1 MVTKRQLVQI
11 TETAIDD
18 LTTIF
23 NVTPYFFYTEND
35 LHCYL
40 YTQLLKK
47 LLIEGCFCKT
57 ADGKNSVLLHKEYPT
72 KERYSRKALKE
83 GSEKGARGH
92 FDLSIW
98 NTEKTEERLFRVRRS
113 TDFWREQ
120 QTFIAIEFDLI
131 EGSDNLDQAIHHFRW
146 DLMKLKGEKNEVE
159 YGYQL
164 VFVRDWT
171 HSESFLEEVKPLVS
185 GEKSVVILY
194 IENTQ
199 QRTTVGTL
207 SRKHFLNYNSFVG

>member
-1 MVTKRQLVQI
+1 MVTKKQLVQI
-11 TETAIDD
+11 TESAIDH
-18 LTTIF
+18 LVTTF
-23 NVTPYFFYTEND
+23 KKGSYSFYTEND

-40 YTQLLKK
+40 YTQLLNS
-47 LLIEGCFCKT
+47 LSREERLCKT
-57 ADGKNSVLLHKEYPT
+57 ADGRDSILLHKEYPT

-83 GSEKGARGH
+83 GLEKGARGH

-98 NTEKTEERLFRVRRS
+98 NPEKTEERLFRVRRS

-120 QTFIAIEFDLI
+120 QTFIVIEFDLI
-131 EGSDNLDQAIHHFRW
+131 EGNDNLDQAVHHFKW
-146 DLMKLKGEKNEVE
+146 DLMKLKGERNEVE

-164 VFVRDWT
+164 IFVRDWT

-199 QRTTVGTL
+199 QRTAVGTL
-207 SRKHFLNYNSFVG
+207 SGKHFLNYNSFV

>member
-1 MVTKRQLVQI
+1 MVTEEQLVQI
-11 TETAIDD
+11 TESAIDD
-18 LTTIF
+18 LITIF

-40 YTQLLKK
+40 YTQLLNK
-47 LLIEGCFCKT
+47 LLIEGFFCKT

-72 KERYSRKALKE
+72 KERYSRKALEE
-83 GSEKGARGH
+83 GLKKGARGH

-98 NTEKTEERLFRVRRS
+98 NPEKTEERLFRVRRS

-120 QTFIAIEFDLI
+120 QTFIAIEFDLA
-131 EGSDNLDQAIHHFRW
+131 EGSDNLDQTVHHFRW
-146 DLMKLKGEKNEVE
+146 DLMKLKGEKNEVAH
-159 YGYQL
+159 GYQL

-171 HSESFLEEVKPLVS
+171 RSESFLEKVKPLVS
-185 GEKSVVILY
+185 EEKKVVILY

-207 SRKHFLNYNSFVG
+207 SCKHFLNYKSFVG